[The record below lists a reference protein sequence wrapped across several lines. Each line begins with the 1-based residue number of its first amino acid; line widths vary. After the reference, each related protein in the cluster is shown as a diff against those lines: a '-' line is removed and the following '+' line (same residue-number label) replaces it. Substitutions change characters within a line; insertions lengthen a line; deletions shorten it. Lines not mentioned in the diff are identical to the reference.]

1 MNEINSQNMLQVGTI
16 LHGTYKIESYLSS
29 GGFGNTYL
37 AKNIE
42 FDETYAIKEFFVK
55 GVCQRDG
62 NSTTISVSNAEN
74 TNSFEQQREKFK
86 KEARR
91 LRSLSNPHIV
101 KVYDLFEENGTAYYV
116 MDYVDGENL
125 SARLK
130 RTNAPLAESEV
141 RNYLNQILDGL
152 EAIHNEGM
160 FHLDI
165 KPANIM
171 VDSHDVVKLID
182 FGASKQ
188 QSTVGGATM
197 STGISYTN
205 GYAPSEQMAQSYDKF
220 GPWTDFYALGATVYK
235 LLTNQDP
242 PSVSDLSE
250 DDTEDKHLALPM
262 PNVSEEMKK
271 LVVWMMQVNRLKRP
285 KNVREVIMELQEV
298 SFSGGNS
305 ACLNSKLQSTL
316 TPKGD
321 EQTISCPNDNI
332 VDGLLQK
339 DVSEKHS
346 IFCFQG
352 RTGRLVY
359 WIVTVLGIVAL
370 GLFVFVSEE
379 LVRNL
384 GLTLNENVVSICIV
398 SWYLFYCY
406 LVFAVGAKR
415 CHDLGH
421 SGWFQMIPFYGFV
434 MLFLAGNEEEN
445 EYGERGN
452 GISNKSIKVLG
463 GIVGTVCVITL
474 AIFLLGEDKAK
485 LYGEAEDI
493 IEGHV
498 IENGIIQPCDSVKAL
513 PTIQKLA
520 EKQYGPAMWMLAQ
533 YYEHGSAGIAMD
545 TIEANRLCEQAFP
558 ILLKEAEGGDM
569 YSQCALSL
577 IYASGKGTQTDN
589 SKAFTW
595 MQKSA
600 EQGYG
605 DALGNLAIHYLN
617 GIGCNENKQKAF
629 ECVQKAVEVNK
640 PNGELLAAMYLQ
652 GIGTKID
659 TAKAISIYKELAD
672 MQSSSSQA
680 QLGHIYYEQDK
691 YELAFK
697 YLSQA
702 EKKDELQ
709 AIDDLTVMYLRGWG
723 VTESQDQAIS
733 LAQRSVKL
741 SNRDPY
747 FLFALGVCYEE
758 KDNAKAFANVK
769 ESAEKGNPS
778 AQYRLALYYQNGYG
792 VKVNENLAY
801 KWYKKALAN
810 GYKEDN

>member
-1 MNEINSQNMLQVGTI
+1 MLQVGTI
-16 LHGTYKIESYLSS
+16 LHGTYKIESYLAS

-250 DDTEDKHLALPM
+250 DETEDKHLALPM

-285 KNVREVIMELQEV
+285 KNVGEIRRILQQSSAATPNCEDTKAFSPHQSYVNPVNNDEETVWEISQVKVVVNEDRQGGDEKKNTSNHGLKIVSVILAVGIAGLIMRAIYYGGSYDDAFERNMVHGLNTV
-298 SFSGGNS
+298 DKFVSGGIIFLVFFVPIVS
-305 ACLNSKLQSTL
+305 VVLYYVLKKYISWNSK
-316 TPKGD
+316 
-321 EQTISCPNDNI
+321 
-332 VDGLLQK
+332 
-339 DVSEKHS
+339 
-346 IFCFQG
+346 
-352 RTGRLVY
+352 
-359 WIVTVLGIVAL
+359 
-370 GLFVFVSEE
+370 
-379 LVRNL
+379 
-384 GLTLNENVVSICIV
+384 
-398 SWYLFYCY
+398 
-406 LVFAVGAKR
+406 
-415 CHDLGH
+415 
-421 SGWFQMIPFYGFV
+421 
-434 MLFLAGNEEEN
+434 
-445 EYGERGN
+445 
-452 GISNKSIKVLG
+452 
-463 GIVGTVCVITL
+463 
-474 AIFLLGEDKAK
+474 FLL
-485 LYGEAEDI
+485 
-493 IEGHV
+493 
-498 IENGIIQPCDSVKAL
+498 
-513 PTIQKLA
+513 
-520 EKQYGPAMWMLAQ
+520 
-533 YYEHGSAGIAMD
+533 
-545 TIEANRLCEQAFP
+545 
-558 ILLKEAEGGDM
+558 
-569 YSQCALSL
+569 
-577 IYASGKGTQTDN
+577 
-589 SKAFTW
+589 
-595 MQKSA
+595 
-600 EQGYG
+600 
-605 DALGNLAIHYLN
+605 
-617 GIGCNENKQKAF
+617 
-629 ECVQKAVEVNK
+629 
-640 PNGELLAAMYLQ
+640 
-652 GIGTKID
+652 
-659 TAKAISIYKELAD
+659 
-672 MQSSSSQA
+672 
-680 QLGHIYYEQDK
+680 
-691 YELAFK
+691 
-697 YLSQA
+697 
-702 EKKDELQ
+702 KDG
-709 AIDDLTVMYLRGWG
+709 R
-723 VTESQDQAIS
+723 
-733 LAQRSVKL
+733 
-741 SNRDPY
+741 
-747 FLFALGVCYEE
+747 
-758 KDNAKAFANVK
+758 
-769 ESAEKGNPS
+769 
-778 AQYRLALYYQNGYG
+778 
-792 VKVNENLAY
+792 
-801 KWYKKALAN
+801 
-810 GYKEDN
+810 